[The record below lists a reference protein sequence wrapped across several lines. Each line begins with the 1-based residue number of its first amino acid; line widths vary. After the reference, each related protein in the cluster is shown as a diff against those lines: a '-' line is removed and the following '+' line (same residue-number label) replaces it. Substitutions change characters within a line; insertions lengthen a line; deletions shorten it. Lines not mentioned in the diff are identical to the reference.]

1 MPTKKDRSFL
11 NKIEYVKNTM
21 EIEGY
26 KINEDDLRF
35 LKEIVD
41 NKYTK
46 KQIIQKVLKAHKIQ
60 MKDYSLKDNI

>member
-1 MPTKKDRSFL
+1 MPAKTDRSFL

-26 KINEDDLRF
+26 KIDEDDIRF
-35 LKEIVD
+35 LQEIED

-46 KQIIQKVLKAHKIQ
+46 KQIIQKVLKAYK
-60 MKDYSLKDNI
+60 M

>member
-26 KINEDDLRF
+26 RIDEDDLRF
-35 LKEIVD
+35 LKEIED

-46 KQIIQKVLKAHKIQ
+46 EQIVQKVLKAHEI
-60 MKDYSLKDNI
+60 

>member
-26 KINEDDLRF
+26 RIDEDDLRF
-35 LKEIVD
+35 LQEIED
-41 NKYTK
+41 NKYTDRK
-46 KQIIQKVLKAHKIQ
+46 SVV
-60 MKDYSLKDNI
+60 